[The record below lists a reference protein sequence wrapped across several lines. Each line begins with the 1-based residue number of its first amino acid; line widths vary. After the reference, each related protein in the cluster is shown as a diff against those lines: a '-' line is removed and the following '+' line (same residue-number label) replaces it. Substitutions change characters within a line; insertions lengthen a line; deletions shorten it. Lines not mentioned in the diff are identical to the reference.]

1 MTEMLHKDAL
11 VYLVDDDEA
20 IRDALAFLFRSRKL
34 AVAEFASGEA
44 LLAAQP
50 LQPLGCIVM
59 DIRMDGLTGLE
70 TFDRLKAADMTL
82 PVIFLTGHGDV
93 PVAVE
98 ALKKGAADF
107 VEKPFNDNQLVDT
120 VQDCLNRRRAEL
132 HEAASRNEIVE
143 KLKSLSDREIDVL
156 NLMLEGRLNKQIA
169 DELSISMRTVEVHR
183 ARLLEKMG
191 VRNAVELAGAL
202 KAAGVTPIK
211 RKAA

>member
-1 MTEMLHKDAL
+1 MTENLQKDAL

-20 IRDALAFLFRSRKL
+20 IRDSLGFLFRSRKL
-34 AVAEFASGEA
+34 AVTTLDSGEA
-44 LLAAQP
+44 LLAALP

-59 DIRMDGLTGLE
+59 DMRMDGFTGLE
-70 TFDRLKAADMTL
+70 TFDRLKLAGVTL

-120 VQDCLNRRRAEL
+120 VLDCLKRRNEEL
-132 HEAASRNEIVE
+132 QESVVRNEFASRLE
-143 KLKSLSDREIDVL
+143 SLSARETSVL

-169 DELSISMRTVEVHR
+169 DDLAISMRTVEVHR
-183 ARLLEKMG
+183 ARVIEKMG
-191 VRNAVELAGAL
+191 VRNAVELAGVL
-202 KAAGVTPIK
+202 KAAGITPV
-211 RKAA
+211 RRDR

>member
-1 MTEMLHKDAL
+1 MTDAKQTDAL

-20 IRDALAFLFRSRKL
+20 IRDSLGFLFRSRRL
-34 AVAEFASGEA
+34 AVRDFGSGEA
-44 LLAAQP
+44 LLAALP

-59 DIRMDGLTGLE
+59 DMRMDGLSGLE
-70 TFDRLKAADMTL
+70 TFDRLKASGVAL

-120 VQDCLNRRRAEL
+120 VLDCLARRREEL
-132 HEAASRNEIVE
+132 RDSAIRDELAGR
-143 KLKSLSDREIDVL
+143 LRSLSEREIGVL

-169 DELSISMRTVEVHR
+169 DDLSISMRTVEVHR

-191 VRNAVELAGAL
+191 ARNAVELAGAL
-202 KAAGVTPIK
+202 KAAGVTPI
-211 RKAA
+211 RRDG

>member
-1 MTEMLHKDAL
+1 MPC
-11 VYLVDDDEA
+11 DEQVVGVHGRCA
-20 IRDALAFLFRSRKL
+20 ARGFQ
-34 AVAEFASGEA
+34 
-44 LLAAQP
+44 LL
-50 LQPLGCIVM
+50 LN
-59 DIRMDGLTGLE
+59 
-70 TFDRLKAADMTL
+70 
-82 PVIFLTGHGDV
+82 GDV

-132 HEAASRNEIVE
+132 HEAASRNEIVG

-156 NLMLEGRLNKQIA
+156 NLMLEGLLNKQIA

-202 KAAGVTPIK
+202 KTAGVTPIK
-211 RKAA
+211 RKAG